1 MDTARTDF
9 GITLTYSTNKCTV
22 LTSQVK
28 VIVLIMSEALFTL
41 GARLCKI
48 SFFEM
53 KWSISSAKSTISSS
67 GIVCKWV
74 LQFQPDGTYLTMAR
88 DISHT
93 RYWYSSSAINIIRR
107 VCTWRARCTKCV
119 MRSISIT
126 LSVSH
131 FLSIVCRSQ
140 GLLRVDPRD
149 IFIHSSTSTWW
160 RVTNYIFPCHIKY
173 GGRRSPEWLI
183 LHLPWFLFNWFFF
196 LLVELGQSPRE
207 EFFSQLT
214 REDFHRGFVS
224 LPTMDLSSIVF
235 ANSIDPFSLE
245 AIDEL
250 GDDRLIL
257 SNDTLTMR
265 VSGVNF
271 LQFIKTWMENG
282 KGLED
287 MRFDFEDAES
297 LDLSCDL

>member
-53 KWSISSAKSTISSS
+53 KWSISSTKSTISSS

-74 LQFQPDGTYLTMAR
+74 LQFQPDRTYLTMAR

-107 VCTWRARCTKCV
+107 ICTWRARCTKCEMHRV
-119 MRSISIT
+119 LDT

-140 GLLRVDPRD
+140 GLPRVDQRD
-149 IFIHSSTSTWW
+149 LFIYPSAKTWW
-160 RVTNYIFPCHIKY
+160 RATNYIYRATWNSYWLNRGSAERTHCANVVH
-173 GGRRSPEWLI
+173 RRWTSI
-183 LHLPWFLFNWFFF
+183 L
-196 LLVELGQSPRE
+196 
-207 EFFSQLT
+207 QLT
-214 REDFHRGFVS
+214 RLVQDGCCKINIGKYVR
-224 LPTMDLSSIVF
+224 D
-235 ANSIDPFSLE
+235 ARD
-245 AIDEL
+245 
-250 GDDRLIL
+250 
-257 SNDTLTMR
+257 
-265 VSGVNF
+265 NF
-271 LQFIKTWMENG
+271 WHALHVACLM
-282 KGLED
+282 
-287 MRFDFEDAES
+287 
-297 LDLSCDL
+297 